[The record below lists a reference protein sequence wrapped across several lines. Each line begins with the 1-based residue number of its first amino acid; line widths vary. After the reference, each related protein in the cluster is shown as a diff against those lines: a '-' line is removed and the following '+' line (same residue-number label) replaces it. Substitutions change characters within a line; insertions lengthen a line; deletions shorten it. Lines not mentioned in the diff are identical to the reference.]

1 MSELAIEQCLQ
12 RREAA
17 YFCNK
22 FHCVFL
28 GAFPWDS
35 QSTHIT
41 CAMPVTVPHF
51 TTSGPIDF
59 YLCIYID
66 IVVDGKAA
74 VRKVLVL
81 CKLVSGYR

>member
-1 MSELAIEQCLQ
+1 MGES
-12 RREAA
+12 A

-28 GAFPWDS
+28 SAFPWDS
-35 QSTHIT
+35 QRTHIAFT
-41 CAMPVTVPHF
+41 MPVTVPHF
-51 TTSGPIDF
+51 GTSGPIAF
-59 YLCIYID
+59 YLCIYIH

-81 CKLVSGYR
+81 CKPVSGCR